1 MEGPAEFH
9 WSLKLLNNILM
20 IFKLDHISMG
30 MRPWLMEVHW
40 ELQTWVLR
48 LESSNYISMMGL
60 RRILNVWY
68 HHKMKLLMKNCCS
81 IKTLNMV
88 IGQWF
93 IWVLQKNKSRLTC
106 FMEINLLNLT
116 QVKILPSG
124 KTFTTKVLTTLPLIP
139 MLF

>member
-1 MEGPAEFH
+1 MPAESH
-9 WSLKLLNNILM
+9 WSLKLLNNILT
-20 IFKLDHISMG
+20 ILKLDHISMV

-40 ELQTWVLR
+40 ELPTWVLH
-48 LESSNYISMMGL
+48 LESSSYISMMGL
-60 RRILNVWY
+60 KRILNASY
-68 HHKMKLLMKNCCS
+68 HHKIKLLMKNCCS

-88 IGQWF
+88 IEPWF
-93 IWVLQKNKSRLTC
+93 IWALQKNKSRLTC